1 MMLYLSR
8 KHFSSILFW
17 LSPSSG
23 ISYIIVEA
31 LVCCFD
37 SSLELRCLPVLV
49 GVNEFLTRHY
59 SHLRS
64 AILPEMISL
73 EIIPI
78 PNAWEG
84 IWVWWIL

>member
-8 KHFSSILFW
+8 KHFSSVSFW

-23 ISYIIVEA
+23 ISYIIVDA
-31 LVCCFD
+31 LVHCFD
-37 SSLELRCLPVLV
+37 SSLELRFLPVLV
-49 GVNEFLTRHY
+49 GMNEFLTRHY
-59 SHLRS
+59 SHLRR
-64 AILPEMISL
+64 ATLPEMISL

-84 IWVWWIL
+84 IWWW